1 MPTASQSAKGQT
13 GNWTPSSSTQTG
25 REGRPF
31 NFSKSFFADKGA
43 LIFGSLED
51 LVAGASNLH
60 AHFARFGLL
69 MHAGTRQADRTF
81 EKSKTMH
88 LLPASPNYE
97 PDVLPEPFDISALRH
112 IYFTREF

>member
-1 MPTASQSAKGQT
+1 MDASVFNLTRSRRKGSPLISPNRFLAT
-13 GNWTPSSSTQTG
+13 
-25 REGRPF
+25 
-31 NFSKSFFADKGA
+31 DDGA
-43 LIFGSLED
+43 LVFDSLDD